1 MPIINVKLN
10 TSLSEQK
17 EAVIKAKLGDA
28 ISTFPGKSEYWLMID
43 FSDNCRLWF
52 RGYNNFPIAMVEI
65 KLFGNADEETCS
77 RMTGLICKIF
87 EEELSISPDHV
98 YVKYELCDR
107 WGWNGEN
114 F

>member
-10 TSLSEQK
+10 THLSQYK
-17 EAVIKAKLGDA
+17 ETALKTRLGEA
-28 ISTFPGKSEYWLMID
+28 IATFPGKSEYWLMID
-43 FSDNCRLWF
+43 FADNCRLWF

-65 KLFGNADEETCS
+65 KLFGGADEETCS
-77 RMTGLICKIF
+77 RMTKLVCDIF
-87 EEELSISPDHV
+87 HEELNISPDHI
-98 YVKYELCDR
+98 YVKYEFTDR